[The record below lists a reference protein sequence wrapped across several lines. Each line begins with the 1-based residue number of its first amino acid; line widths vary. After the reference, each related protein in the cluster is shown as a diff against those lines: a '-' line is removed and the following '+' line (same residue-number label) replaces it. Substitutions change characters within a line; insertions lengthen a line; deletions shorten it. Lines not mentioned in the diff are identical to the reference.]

1 MYMSVS
7 TDGGE
12 LFMAVKEFPSGT
24 VLIQSEQAISALHLI
39 MKGSVRASYP
49 GGEFYLYKGDVI
61 GACELLYDS
70 HFISYQAT
78 EDTALASY
86 ACNNGHLSELLHAK
100 SDLSNLIVAS
110 LFRQMKEILD
120 QYELTKFDCDNFYQ
134 YLMKSY
140 SEYGRFT
147 AKHGLSTRV
156 LPGLEDVSELE
167 LEEDVPDWLNSYY
180 EQLQRIMKSIT
191 AKSQIA
197 DFIRGML
204 LKASKDVY
212 EIIYVCRE
220 LYEYKSEIAG
230 LLMNENKLDFFD
242 LYASLLYRIGAHD
255 EDSTAITAALGTM
268 MIQLEN
274 QDSIDKEMYRK
285 RVQEYKT
292 KLEALQNA
300 IDSPA
305 DQNTSASDVPDLT
318 DSLHTI
324 LTYAECDEETAA
336 AFKTAIDKYNKMSDK
351 NASDDGSRKLRMTIT
366 KLFYKVYSKAFMKS
380 LSDSNVPKIVKMFFN
395 FGYVDEKLAGME
407 NAAYLY
413 SIVDCL
419 PSDPSRNVYTAYEW
433 MKEVYEGRKAPCR
446 NEFDNDFAA
455 YVHELKVN
463 GKITAAQEGPML
475 TDRSKQVE
483 FELDNMFQSV
493 NKITFGRISI
503 FCPVFSE
510 SNVLKDLPESLV
522 SADKVRE
529 SFKQICAI
537 DFSAYYRDTM
547 YARPEIG
554 IVKESISVE
563 ILPDVILMPNVG
575 IRGVMWQ
582 EIEGRKRTTPARMMV
597 SIFQMEDLSNI
608 LVRLTGEY
616 RWEMCKRIQGA
627 RWNDVSE
634 PSLTSEYFDYIQ
646 FYKKNRELSADA
658 KEKVKLS
665 MQKAKNSFKEMFIRD
680 YESWIIYEGAG
691 SPRMNKVA
699 RTILFNHCPFS
710 KEVRDKLKANPLYK
724 DMMDRYGVKQ
734 SQKVHHMDNLIQKV
748 KNSGAAVPAEIA
760 EQREY
765 LLK

>member
-1 MYMSVS
+1 MSVP
-7 TDGGE
+7 TDRGE
-12 LFMAVKEFPSGT
+12 LFMAVKEFPMGT
-24 VLIQSEQAISALHLI
+24 VLIQSEQPISALHLI
-39 MKGSVRASYP
+39 TKGSVRASYP
-49 GGEFYLYKGDVI
+49 GGEFYLGKGDVI
-61 GACELLYDS
+61 GVCELAYDS
-70 HFISYQAT
+70 YFISYQAS

-86 ACNNGHLSELLHAK
+86 ACADGHLIELLRAK
-100 SDLSNLIVAS
+100 SDLSNLIVSS
-110 LFRQMKEILD
+110 LFRQLKEILD

-147 AKHGLSTRV
+147 AKHGISTRV
-156 LPGLEDVSELE
+156 LPGLEDLSEVELE
-167 LEEDVPDWLNSYY
+167 DNVPDWLSSYY
-180 EQLQRIMKSIT
+180 GQLQRIMKSIT

-197 DFIRGML
+197 DFILGML
-204 LKASKDVY
+204 LKASHDVY
-212 EIIYVCRE
+212 EIFSVCRE
-220 LYEYKSEIAG
+220 LSEYKAEIAG

-242 LYASLLYRIGAHD
+242 LYASILYRIGAHD

-274 QDSIDKEMYRK
+274 QDSIDKEMYKNRI
-285 RVQEYKT
+285 QEYKN
-292 KLEALQNA
+292 KLETLQNA
-300 IDSPA
+300 TDAPEE
-305 DQNTSASDVPDLT
+305 QSASDVPDLT

-324 LTYAECDEETAA
+324 LTYADCDEETTKGFKAA
-336 AFKTAIDKYNKMSDK
+336 IEKYNNLSDK
-351 NASDDGSRKLRMTIT
+351 NASDDACRKLRLTIS
-366 KLFYKVYSKAFMKS
+366 KLFYKVYSQAFMKS
-380 LSDSNVPKIVKMFFN
+380 LSDSNIPKIVKMFFN

-413 SIVDCL
+413 SIVDSL

-446 NEFDNDFAA
+446 NEFDNDYAA
-455 YVHELKVN
+455 YVHELKVT
-463 GKITAAQEGPML
+463 GKITAAEEAPML
-475 TDRSKQVE
+475 ADRSKQVQ
-483 FELDNMFQSV
+483 FELDNVFQSV
-493 NKITFGRISI
+493 NKMTFGRISI

-510 SNVLKDLPESLV
+510 SNVLKDLSESLV

-529 SFKQICAI
+529 SFKRICSI
-537 DFSAYYRDTM
+537 DYGAYYRETM
-547 YARPEIG
+547 YSNPDIG
-554 IVKESISVE
+554 IAKESISVE

-575 IRGVMWQ
+575 VRGVMWQ

-597 SIFQMEDLSNI
+597 SLFQMEDLNNI

-680 YESWIIYEGAG
+680 YESWIIYEGSG
-691 SPRMNKVA
+691 SPRLNKVA
-699 RTILFNHCPFS
+699 RTILFTHCPFA
-710 KEVRDKLKANPLYK
+710 KEIRDKLKANPLYK
-724 DMMDRYGVKQ
+724 ETMDRYGVKQ
-734 SQKVHHMDNLIQKV
+734 SQKIHHMDNLIQKV
-748 KNSGAAVPAEIA
+748 KNSGAAVPDEITD
-760 EQREY
+760 QRAF

>member
-1 MYMSVS
+1 
-7 TDGGE
+7 
-12 LFMAVKEFPSGT
+12 MAVKEFPSGT

-274 QDSIDKEMYRK
+274 QDSIDKKMYRE

-300 IDSPA
+300 VDSPD
-305 DQNTSASDVPDLT
+305 DQSSSASDVPDLT

-324 LTYAECDEETAA
+324 LTYAECDEETTT
-336 AFKTAIDKYNKMSDK
+336 AFKAAIDKYNKVSDK

-395 FGYVDEKLAGME
+395 FGYVDEKLAGLE

-413 SIVDCL
+413 SIVDSL

-597 SIFQMEDLSNI
+597 SIFQMEDLNNI

-748 KNSGAAVPAEIA
+748 KNSGAEVPAEIA

>member
-274 QDSIDKEMYRK
+274 QDSIDKEMYRE

>member
-1 MYMSVS
+1 MSVP

-39 MKGSVRASYP
+39 TKGSVRASYP

-70 HFISYQAT
+70 HFISYQAA

-100 SDLSNLIVAS
+100 SDLSNLIVSS

-180 EQLQRIMKSIT
+180 GQLQRIMKSIT

-274 QDSIDKEMYRK
+274 QDSIDKKMYQERI
-285 RVQEYKT
+285 QEYKN

-300 IDSPA
+300 VDSPT
-305 DQNTSASDVPDLT
+305 DQNASASDVPDLT

-324 LTYAECDEETAA
+324 LTYAECDEETAT
-336 AFKTAIDKYNKMSDK
+336 AFKAAIDKYNKMSDK

-380 LSDSNVPKIVKMFFN
+380 LSDSKVPKIVKMFFN
-395 FGYVDEKLAGME
+395 FGYVDEKLAGLE

-446 NEFDNDFAA
+446 NEFDNDYAA

-463 GKITAAQEGPML
+463 GKITAAEEAPML
-475 TDRSKQVE
+475 TNLSKMVE

-510 SNVLKDLPESLV
+510 SNVLKDLQESLV

-529 SFKQICAI
+529 SFKHICAI

-547 YARPEIG
+547 YAKPEIG

-597 SIFQMEDLSNI
+597 SLFQMEDLNNI

-748 KNSGAAVPAEIA
+748 KNSGAEVPAEIA
-760 EQREY
+760 EQREF